1 MELADCGTTDD
12 LDELWFVLEFDVEVT
27 TYGLKPWKLDVDGF
41 MLVADVFVFVI
52 IVALDMIGAT
62 LEFIPN
68 LGVFDADAVDVEAS
82 PNSGAVSEG
91 FNELL
96 DV

>member
-1 MELADCGTTDD
+1 
-12 LDELWFVLEFDVEVT
+12 
-27 TYGLKPWKLDVDGF
+27 

-62 LEFIPN
+62 FEFIPN
-68 LGVFDADAVDVEAS
+68 LGVFDADPVDVEAS

-91 FNELL
+91 FVVLL